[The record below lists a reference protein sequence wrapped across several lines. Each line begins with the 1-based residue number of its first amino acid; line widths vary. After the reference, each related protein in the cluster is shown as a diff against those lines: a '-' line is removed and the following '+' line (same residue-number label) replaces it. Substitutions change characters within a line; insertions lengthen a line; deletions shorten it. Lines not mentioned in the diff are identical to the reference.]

1 MAEIFVVRLS
11 DANEPEWVIVDNA
24 GMVTGAAGRCPLEML
39 PDLVGQRRLV
49 VLVPSHKV
57 LLTSVNLPIRNPAR
71 LRQALPFALEEQ
83 VAEDLAVLHFA
94 GGRRRPNGEVP
105 AAIVRRHDLEKW
117 LGGLRQV
124 GLEAAAVYAEQDAMP
139 DSPTATVWLIDGES
153 CLVRRP
159 GEEPIAIEGRSI
171 DEFLLFGDP
180 RQDDDDKSAHLTVYM
195 GPDDADRYSA
205 CLEALRAQLGSVD
218 IQLLQEGA
226 LPHLASKVVREPGI
240 NLLQGEYAPRT
251 GMEKLWRPWRA
262 AAILLVTLIA
272 VSIGRDVAELV
283 RLSKMDAELDGA
295 MDTVFREAM
304 PDVQRIVNHKRQM
317 ESRLAAVRAS
327 RGGSDAPFLRS
338 LEALGRAVGTAP
350 GTSVES
356 LSFRNGVMEV
366 KLSTPSVDTLD
377 AIQRSI
383 EGSPALDASILSAN
397 PRGDSV
403 EGRIQLTEA
412 GA

>member
-11 DANEPEWVIVDNA
+11 DADEPEWVIVDSA
-24 GMVTGAAGRCPLEML
+24 GMVAGPAGRCPLEML

-49 VLVPSHKV
+49 VLAPSHKV
-57 LLTSVNLPIRNPAR
+57 VLTSVNLPIRNPAR

-94 GGRRRPNGEVP
+94 AGRRLPNGEVP
-105 AAIVRRHDLEKW
+105 AAIVRRHHLEQW
-117 LGGLRQV
+117 LGELRQV
-124 GLEAAAVYAEQDAMP
+124 GLEPAAVYGEQDSMP
-139 DSPTATVWLIDGES
+139 ASPTATVWLIEKES

-159 GEEPIAIEGRSI
+159 GEEPIAIEGRSL
-171 DEFLLFGDP
+171 DEFLLLGDP
-180 RQDDDDKSAHLTVYM
+180 RQEGDDKSAHLTVYM
-195 GPDDADRYSA
+195 DPDDADRYA
-205 CLEALRAQLGSVD
+205 AGLEALRAQLGSVE
-218 IQLLQEGA
+218 IQLLQDGA
-226 LPHLASKVVREPGI
+226 LPHLASKAIREPGI
-240 NLLQGEYAPRT
+240 NLLQGGYAPRT
-251 GMEKLWRPWRA
+251 GMEKLWRPWRV
-262 AAILLVTLIA
+262 AAILLITLIA
-272 VSIGRDVAELV
+272 VSIGRNVAELV
-283 RLSKMDAELDGA
+283 RLSKMDSELDAA

-327 RGGSDAPFLRS
+327 RGGSDAPFLKS

>member
-11 DANEPEWVIVDNA
+11 DEDEPEWVIVDNA
-24 GMVTGAAGRCPLEML
+24 GMVAGPAGRCPVEML
-39 PDLVGQRRLV
+39 PELVGQRRLV
-49 VLVPSHKV
+49 VLAPSHKV

-94 GGRRRPNGEVP
+94 AGRRGPSGEVP
-105 AAIVRRHDLEKW
+105 AAIVRRHDLEEW
-117 LGGLRQV
+117 LDQLRKV
-124 GLEAAAVYAEQDAMP
+124 GLEPAAVYGEQDAMP
-139 DSPTATVWLIDGES
+139 DSPTATVWLIEKES

-171 DEFLLFGDP
+171 DEFLLLGDP
-180 RQDDDDKSAHLTVYM
+180 RQENDDKSAHLTVYM
-195 GPDDADRYSA
+195 GPDDADIYA
-205 CLEALRAQLGSVD
+205 AGLDALRAQLGSVEV
-218 IQLLQEGA
+218 QLMQDGA
-226 LPHLASKVVREPGI
+226 LPHLASKAVREPGI
-240 NLLQGEYAPRT
+240 NLLQGDYAPRT
-251 GMEKLWRPWRA
+251 GMEKLWRPWRV
-262 AAILLVTLIA
+262 AAILLITLIA
-272 VSIGRDVAELV
+272 VSIGRDVAELA
-283 RLSKMDAELDGA
+283 RLSKMDSELDTA

-304 PDVQRIVNHKRQM
+304 PDVQRIVNHRRQM

-327 RGGSDAPFLRS
+327 RGGSDAPFLKS
-338 LEALGRAVGTAP
+338 LEALGRAVGAAP

>member
-1 MAEIFVVRLS
+1 
-11 DANEPEWVIVDNA
+11 
-24 GMVTGAAGRCPLEML
+24 
-39 PDLVGQRRLV
+39 
-49 VLVPSHKV
+49 
-57 LLTSVNLPIRNPAR
+57 
-71 LRQALPFALEEQ
+71 
-83 VAEDLAVLHFA
+83 
-94 GGRRRPNGEVP
+94 
-105 AAIVRRHDLEKW
+105 
-117 LGGLRQV
+117 
-124 GLEAAAVYAEQDAMP
+124 
-139 DSPTATVWLIDGES
+139 
-153 CLVRRP
+153 
-159 GEEPIAIEGRSI
+159 
-171 DEFLLFGDP
+171 
-180 RQDDDDKSAHLTVYM
+180 
-195 GPDDADRYSA
+195 
-205 CLEALRAQLGSVD
+205 
-218 IQLLQEGA
+218 EGA
-226 LPHLASKVVREPGI
+226 LPHLASKMVREPGI

>member
-11 DANEPEWVIVDNA
+11 DANEPEWVIVDNT
-24 GMVTGAAGRCPLEML
+24 GMVAGAAGRCPLEML

-171 DEFLLFGDP
+171 DEFLLLGDP

-205 CLEALRAQLGSVD
+205 GLEALRAQLGSVD
-218 IQLLQEGA
+218 IQLLREGA
-226 LPHLASKVVREPGI
+226 LPHLASKMVREPGI

-272 VSIGRDVAELV
+272 VS
-283 RLSKMDAELDGA
+283 
-295 MDTVFREAM
+295 
-304 PDVQRIVNHKRQM
+304 
-317 ESRLAAVRAS
+317 
-327 RGGSDAPFLRS
+327 
-338 LEALGRAVGTAP
+338 
-350 GTSVES
+350 
-356 LSFRNGVMEV
+356 
-366 KLSTPSVDTLD
+366 
-377 AIQRSI
+377 
-383 EGSPALDASILSAN
+383 
-397 PRGDSV
+397 
-403 EGRIQLTEA
+403 
-412 GA
+412 

>member
-11 DANEPEWVIVDNA
+11 DEDEPEWVIVDNA
-24 GMVTGAAGRCPLEML
+24 GMVAAPADRCPVEML
-39 PDLVGQRRLV
+39 PELVGQRRLV
-49 VLVPSHKV
+49 VLAPSHKV

-94 GGRRRPNGEVP
+94 AGRRRPSGEVP
-105 AAIVRRHDLEKW
+105 AAIVRRHDLEEW
-117 LGGLRQV
+117 LGQLRQV
-124 GLEAAAVYAEQDAMP
+124 GLEPAAVYGVQDAMP
-139 DSPTATVWLIDGES
+139 NSPTATVWLIEKES

-171 DEFLLFGDP
+171 DEFLLLGDP
-180 RQDDDDKSAHLTVYM
+180 RQENDDKSAHLTVYM
-195 GPDDADRYSA
+195 GSDDADRYA
-205 CLEALRAQLGSVD
+205 DGLDALRAQLGSVEV
-218 IQLLQEGA
+218 QLMQEGA
-226 LPHLASKVVREPGI
+226 LPHLASKAVREPGI
-240 NLLQGEYAPRT
+240 NLLQGDYAPRT
-251 GMEKLWRPWRA
+251 GMEKLWRPWRV
-262 AAILLVTLIA
+262 AAILLITLIA
-272 VSIGRDVAELV
+272 VSIGRDVAELA
-283 RLSKMDAELDGA
+283 RLSKMDSELDTA

-304 PDVQRIVNHKRQM
+304 PDVQRIVNHRRQM

-327 RGGSDAPFLRS
+327 RGGSDAPFLKS
-338 LEALGRAVGTAP
+338 LEALGRAVGAAP